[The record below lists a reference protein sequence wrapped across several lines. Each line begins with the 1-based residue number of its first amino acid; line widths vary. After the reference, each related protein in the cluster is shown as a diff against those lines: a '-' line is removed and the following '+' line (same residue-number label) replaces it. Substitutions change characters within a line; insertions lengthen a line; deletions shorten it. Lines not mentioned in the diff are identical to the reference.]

1 LRALRRAVLAVA
13 VLAPLQVAGPA
24 AAATAPA
31 ATTPTTPVV
40 WGCRPD
46 VTPNPCYGSLDT
58 TILKSTTLQPRKVLR
73 VDHPQNATNPKVDCF
88 YVYPTVSSSLKPAA
102 AQHMTNE
109 VRSILN
115 YQAARWSQQCRV
127 FAPVYR
133 QLTLAGIVSS
143 SIAQQKVLTD
153 RAYGDVLAAWKSYL
167 ANDNH
172 GRGVVFIGH
181 SQGSEMLIKLL
192 SKEIDPD
199 PALRKQVVSAIVLGG
214 NVAVKKG
221 QRAGGDFQNIP
232 TCATQDEAGCL
243 IAYSTFD
250 KQPSSHT
257 TFGRLDGTLRAAFDL
272 PTDLE
277 NDEVACVSPADLSGD
292 HGLNETYTRT
302 EPFPGLIGLG
312 LTQLYLG
319 FQPKASTPWVSPGEK
334 YRSHCVHSNGANVLM
349 VKAAAPATILPV
361 ASPTPDWGLHLADMN
376 LPLGNLQRVL
386 EHQIATYAAAG
397 DAPAAS

>member
-1 LRALRRAVLAVA
+1 VLRGAALTAAALI
-13 VLAPLQVAGPA
+13 APLPVAGA
-24 AAATAPA
+24 AGAAPTTPV
-31 ATTPTTPVV
+31 ATTPAAPAPVV

-46 VTPNPCYGSLDT
+46 TTPNPCYGSLDT

-73 VDHPQNATNPKVDCF
+73 VDHPQNAADPKVDCF
-88 YVYPTVSSSLKPAA
+88 YVYPTVSSALTATAPG
-102 AQHMTNE
+102 HITNE

-133 QLTLAGIVSS
+133 QLTLSGILTS
-143 SIAQQKVLTD
+143 SIAQQKALTA

-199 PALRKQVVSAIVLGG
+199 PALRAKVVSAIVLGG

-221 QRAGGDFQNIP
+221 ERAGGDFQNIP
-232 TCATQDEAGCL
+232 TCASQDEAGCL

-257 TFGRLDGTLRAAFDL
+257 TFGQLSGTLRAAFDL

-277 NDEVACVSPADLSGD
+277 SDEVACVSPADLSGD

-312 LTQLYLG
+312 LAQLYLG

-334 YRSHCVHSNGANVLM
+334 YRSHCVYSNGAHVLM

-361 ASPTPDWGLHLADMN
+361 ASPTADWGLHLADMN

-386 EHQIATYAAAG
+386 EHQIAAYAG
-397 DAPAAS
+397 VPAAS